1 MKARNSARK
10 AAVQRILQRTVV
22 ATLVISAAALAGC
35 SSRGGVRS
43 SDVAVTPP
51 VVDPGLPLNPG
62 GGGNNGGGNNGG
74 GNNGGGDNGGGDNG
88 GGNNGGGTN
97 VTQNALGNLG
107 KAVDNVIPLNLE
119 KTGSQLGETL
129 DSALAPVTGIVTD
142 TTRTVGS
149 VTGLGEP
156 VNGVTQQVGGVVSG
170 LGGELSNSG
179 LPLNLGVGAG
189 GLLSH
194 LGQAVGSAGGLL
206 VNDPDNANPLG
217 NTLQHATKGVEVLTG
232 ALLGEGSLLHPLTSQ
247 LGLGGALLA
256 DSGSPILEPA
266 LGNVGQA
273 VDNIVPVGLNPIL
286 GDVGA
291 ALDNTVAPVAATV
304 THVTQ
309 QVGDGLGV
317 GQPINALLGGVGSVL
332 NQAGGTLDSAAP
344 LGLGGVVGH
353 LGNAVTSAGGLLHA
367 SADNANPLGD
377 VLNSTTKAVASL
389 TGGLGGVAGG
399 DNGGLLA
406 PVTGLLGGLAGGDGA
421 SGGLLAPVTGLVG
434 GLTGGLAGG
443 DGAND
448 GLLAPVT
455 GLLGGIT
462 GSVTVGAGAE
472 AGAQAGGGLL
482 APVTG
487 LVGGLVGGLTG
498 GVGVQAS
505 VNAGAAGEASPAAQ
519 ANGGLLAPVTGL
531 VGGLLGGGRK

>member
-74 GNNGGGDNGGGDNG
+74 GNNGGGDNG

-206 VNDPDNANPLG
+206 VNDPDNATPLG

-232 ALLGEGSLLHPLTSQ
+232 ALQGEGSLLPPLTSQ

-406 PVTGLLGGLAGGDGA
+406 PVTGLLGGLGGGDGA
-421 SGGLLAPVTGLVG
+421 NGGLLAPVTGLVG

-443 DGAND
+443 DGANG

-487 LVGGLVGGLTG
+487 LVGGLLGGLTG